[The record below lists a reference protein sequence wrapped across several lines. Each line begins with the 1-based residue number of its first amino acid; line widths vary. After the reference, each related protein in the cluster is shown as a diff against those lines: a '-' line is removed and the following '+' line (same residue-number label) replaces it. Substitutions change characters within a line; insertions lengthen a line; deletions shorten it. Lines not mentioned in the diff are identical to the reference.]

1 MRTTLFPTLCLLTL
15 VAVGC
20 AGGAPD
26 PQQELRVTGRMG
38 SSTDE
43 ALALPDCTEV
53 GASPIQPGV
62 LVIRQVAG
70 SESLYVLLRDD
81 KALCSGAFTDVA
93 SSVPPTR
100 SATFDT
106 TDWSGSNPMPGRTG
120 MGSSNPMPGAPSGGH
135 SHSGDSADAPDGKS
149 PPPSSASASSGRSPT
164 DPDL

>member
-1 MRTTLFPTLCLLTL
+1 MRTTLFPILCLLTV

-20 AGGAPD
+20 SDGAPD
-26 PQQELRVTGRMG
+26 PQQELRVAGRMG

-43 ALALPDCTEV
+43 ALALPDCAEV
-53 GASPIQPGV
+53 GVSPMQPGA

-81 KALCSGAFTDVA
+81 KALCAGAFTDVA
-93 SSVPPTR
+93 SSVPPSR

-135 SHSGDSADAPDGKS
+135 SHSSDGADAQDGKS
-149 PPPSSASASSGRSPT
+149 AKPSPGSAPSGRCPT